1 MENKSHA
8 LAAGIFAIVLLVAG
22 VFGIYWLGGVKDAT
36 HDYIVVTRQN
46 IGGLNPQAQV
56 RYRGIRVGKVSD
68 IRIDPE
74 DTANI
79 LITISISSDV
89 PLTQGTVAKL
99 NYQGVT
105 GLAHI
110 LLLENGRSAEPLQ
123 PDASKPPRIAMIPS
137 LLDELGETGTATLN
151 EARRVLASLDAVLN
165 AENRRHLTATL
176 ANLEAASAG
185 MKPTLDNLN
194 VTLLQMHKLL
204 DERNVANLSA
214 AVAEVGPLLAETRQ
228 AVGRMQAAAE
238 KIDVAIGDPSAN
250 GAAALM
256 PRLNEMAGD
265 FSLTARQLSR
275 VLRILED
282 SPQGLVFGAPAL
294 PPGPGEPGFT
304 AEGGRK

>member
-8 LAAGIFAIVLLVAG
+8 LVAGLFAIVLLAAG
-22 VFGIYWLGGVKDAT
+22 LFAVFWLGGVKDST

-68 IRIDPE
+68 IRLDPE
-74 DTANI
+74 DPANI
-79 LITISISSDV
+79 LITISISRDV

-110 LLLENGRSAEPLQ
+110 LLLENGRSAEPLL
-123 PDASKPPRIAMIPS
+123 PDNARPPRIAMIPS
-137 LLDELGETGTATLN
+137 LLDELGETGSATLR
-151 EARRVLASLDAVLN
+151 EARQVLASLDAVLN

-185 MKPTLDNLN
+185 MKPALDNLN
-194 VTLLQMHKLL
+194 VTLLQMRKLL
-204 DERNVANLSA
+204 DDRNVANLSA
-214 AVAEVGPLLAETRQ
+214 ALAEVGPLLAETRVT
-228 AVGRMQAAAE
+228 VGRMQVAADSFE
-238 KIDVAIGDPSAN
+238 TAIGDPSAN

-256 PRLNEMAGD
+256 PRLNEMASD
-265 FSLTARQLSR
+265 FSTTARQLSR

-282 SPQGLVFGAPAL
+282 TPQGLVFGAPAL
-294 PPGPGEPGFT
+294 PPGPGEPGFAGT
-304 AEGGRK
+304 GKN

>member
-8 LAAGIFAIVLLVAG
+8 LVAGLFAILLLAAGLLA
-22 VFGIYWLGGVKDAT
+22 IYWLGGVKDNT
-36 HDYIVVTRQN
+36 NDYIVVTRQN

-68 IRIDPE
+68 IRLDPE
-74 DTANI
+74 DPANI
-79 LITISISSDV
+79 LITISISQDV

-110 LLLENGRSAEPLQ
+110 LLLENGRSTEPLL
-123 PDASKPPRIAMIPS
+123 PDAAKPPRIAMIPS
-137 LLDELGETGTATLN
+137 LLDELGETGSATLR
-151 EARRVLASLDAVLN
+151 EARQVLASLDAVLN

-176 ANLEAASAG
+176 ANLETASAS
-185 MKPTLDNLN
+185 MKPALDNLN
-194 VTLLQMHKLL
+194 MTLLQMRKLL

-214 AVAEVGPLLAETRQ
+214 AVGEVGPLLAETRV
-228 AVGRMQAAAE
+228 AIGKMQVAAD
-238 KIDVAIGDPSAN
+238 KFDVAIGDPSAN

-256 PRLNEMAGD
+256 PRLNEMATD

-294 PPGPGEPGFT
+294 PPGPGEQGFA
-304 AEGGRK
+304 AERER